1 MEGTRLMRPAKKDT
15 GVLVKDMKV
24 SRGMKAF
31 RIFNLAFLLVV
42 VFLTV
47 YPFLNIVAQSF
58 SSEGFI
64 NSGQVNIV
72 PRGFN
77 VETYKLI
84 LADSTFWNNYGNTVL
99 YTVVATAISM
109 VLTTTFAYA
118 IAKKDLKGRG
128 FFIGIA
134 VFTMFF
140 NGGLIPNYVLIS
152 SLGMRDSIWAVVL
165 PNAISVF
172 NLLIMKSFFENM
184 PRELEEAAA
193 IDGLTQYGVLFR
205 VVLPNAISVFNLL
218 IMKSFFENMPRELE
232 EAAAIDGL
240 TQYGVLFR
248 VVLPLSKAI
257 VATMVLFY
265 AVANWNSWFT
275 AFLYL
280 DRPEMFP
287 VTIYLRNM
295 IAGVTTAGSAGGTV
309 ENVGQI
315 AANIQSVTIVL
326 TVIPILCVYP
336 FVQKY
341 FFSGVMLGSVK
352 E

>member
-1 MEGTRLMRPAKKDT
+1 MVNKITSDS
-15 GVLVKDMKV
+15 GVRVADLKE
-24 SRGMKAF
+24 SRGVKAF
-31 RIFNLAFLLVV
+31 RIFNLVFLLAV
-42 VFLTV
+42 VFLTL
-47 YPFLNIVAQSF
+47 YPFLNIIAQSF

-64 NSGQVNIV
+64 NAGQVNLF

-84 LADSTFWNNYGNTVL
+84 LADGTFWNNYGNTVL

-109 VLTTTFAYA
+109 VLTTSFAYA
-118 IAKKDLKGRG
+118 IAKKDLKGRSL
-128 FFIGIA
+128 FIGIA

-205 VVLPNAISVFNLL
+205 VVLP
-218 IMKSFFENMPRELE
+218 
-232 EAAAIDGL
+232 
-240 TQYGVLFR
+240 
-248 VVLPLSKAI
+248 LSKAI

-265 AVANWNSWFT
+265 AVANWNSWFQ

-280 DRPEMFP
+280 DKPELFP

>member
-1 MEGTRLMRPAKKDT
+1 MVNKTATETVTKEVTKEVTRTKTLSIGQ
-15 GVLVKDMKV
+15 GVLLKDMKV
-24 SRGMKAF
+24 SRGMRVF
-31 RIFNLAFLLVV
+31 RAFNLVFLLVV
-42 VFLTV
+42 VFLTL
-47 YPFLNIVAQSF
+47 YPFLNIIAQSF

-64 NSGQVNIV
+64 NSGQVNLF

-109 VLTTTFAYA
+109 VLTTSFAYA

-128 FFIGIA
+128 LFIGIA

-205 VVLPNAISVFNLL
+205 VI
-218 IMKSFFENMPRELE
+218 
-232 EAAAIDGL
+232 
-240 TQYGVLFR
+240 
-248 VVLPLSKAI
+248 LPLSKAI

-265 AVANWNSWFT
+265 AVANWNSWFQ

-280 DRPEMFP
+280 DRPDLFP

-295 IAGVTTAGSAGGTV
+295 IAGVTTAGSAGGTA
-309 ENVGQI
+309 ENLGQI

-326 TVIPILCVYP
+326 TVLPILCIYP

-341 FFSGVMLGSVK
+341 FFSGIMLGSVK

>member
-1 MEGTRLMRPAKKDT
+1 MVNKITSDS
-15 GVLVKDMKV
+15 GVRVADLKE
-24 SRGMKAF
+24 SRGVKAF
-31 RIFNLAFLLVV
+31 RIFNLVFLLAV
-42 VFLTV
+42 VFLTL
-47 YPFLNIVAQSF
+47 YPFLNIIAQSF

-64 NSGQVNIV
+64 NAGQVNLF

-109 VLTTTFAYA
+109 VLTTSFAYA
-118 IAKKDLKGRG
+118 IAKKDLKGRSL
-128 FFIGIA
+128 FIGIA

-205 VVLPNAISVFNLL
+205 VVLP
-218 IMKSFFENMPRELE
+218 
-232 EAAAIDGL
+232 
-240 TQYGVLFR
+240 
-248 VVLPLSKAI
+248 LSKAI

-265 AVANWNSWFT
+265 AVANWNSWFQ

-280 DRPEMFP
+280 DKPELFP

>member
-1 MEGTRLMRPAKKDT
+1 VKAAKVPAPK
-15 GVLVKDMKV
+15 GGAVYAPRVMKE
-24 SRGMKAF
+24 STGMKAF
-31 RIFNLAFLLVV
+31 RAFNLLFLLAV
-42 VFLTV
+42 VFITA
-47 YPFLNIVAQSF
+47 YPFLNIIAQSF

-64 NSGQVNIV
+64 NSGRVNLV
-72 PRGFN
+72 PLGFN
-77 VETYKLI
+77 VETYRLI
-84 LADSTFWNNYGNTVL
+84 LADSTFWSNYGNTVL

-118 IAKKDLKGRG
+118 IAKKDLKGRSV
-128 FFIGIA
+128 FIGLA
-134 VFTMFF
+134 VFAMFF

-152 SLGMRDSIWAVVL
+152 SLGMRDTIWA
-165 PNAISVF
+165 
-172 NLLIMKSFFENM
+172 
-184 PRELEEAAA
+184 
-193 IDGLTQYGVLFR
+193 

-280 DRPEMFP
+280 DKPELFP

-295 IAGVTTAGSAGGTV
+295 IAGVTTAGSAGGTA

-326 TVIPILCVYP
+326 TVLPILCVYP

>member
-1 MEGTRLMRPAKKDT
+1 MVNKTATKTSSAMRVNADR
-15 GVLVKDMKV
+15 GVLLKDMRV
-24 SRGMKAF
+24 SRGM
-31 RIFNLAFLLVV
+31 RIFRALNLVFLLLV

-47 YPFLNIVAQSF
+47 YPFLNVIAQSF

-64 NSGQVNIV
+64 NAGQVNLF
-72 PRGFN
+72 PMGFN
-77 VETYKLI
+77 TETYKLI
-84 LADSTFWNNYGNTVL
+84 LADSTFWTNYRNTVL
-99 YTVVATAISM
+99 YTVVATIISM
-109 VLTTTFAYA
+109 VLTTSFAYA
-118 IAKKDLKGRG
+118 LAKKDLKGRSV
-128 FFIGIA
+128 FVGIA

-193 IDGLTQYGVLFR
+193 IDGLSQYGVLF
-205 VVLPNAISVFNLL
+205 
-218 IMKSFFENMPRELE
+218 K
-232 EAAAIDGL
+232 
-240 TQYGVLFR
+240 

-265 AVANWNSWFT
+265 AVANWNSWFQ

-280 DRPEMFP
+280 DKPELFP

-295 IAGVTTAGSAGGTV
+295 IAGVTTAGSAGGTA

-326 TVIPILCVYP
+326 TVIPILCIYP

-341 FFSGVMLGSVK
+341 FFAGVMLGSVK

>member
-1 MEGTRLMRPAKKDT
+1 MKGATVKETTVKETAVQKPTADT

-24 SRGMKAF
+24 SRSMRVF
-31 RIFNLAFLLVV
+31 RVANLVFLLVV
-42 VFLTV
+42 VFLTM
-47 YPFLNIVAQSF
+47 YPFLNILAQSF

-64 NSGQVNIV
+64 NAGQVNLF
-72 PRGFN
+72 PLGFN
-77 VETYKLI
+77 TQTYQLI
-84 LADSTFWNNYGNTVL
+84 LADSVFWRNYGNTVL

-109 VLTTTFAYA
+109 VLTTSFAYA
-118 IAKKDLKGRG
+118 IAKKDLKGRSV
-128 FFIGIA
+128 FIGIA

-140 NGGLIPNYVLIS
+140 NGGLIPNYVLIT
-152 SLGMRDSIWAVVL
+152 SLGMRDTLWAVVL

-193 IDGLTQYGVLFR
+193 IDGLTQYGVLF
-205 VVLPNAISVFNLL
+205 
-218 IMKSFFENMPRELE
+218 K
-232 EAAAIDGL
+232 
-240 TQYGVLFR
+240 

-265 AVANWNSWFT
+265 AVANWNSWFQ

-280 DRPEMFP
+280 DNPDLFP

-295 IAGVTTAGSAGGTV
+295 IAGVTTAGSAGGTA

-326 TVIPILCVYP
+326 TIIPILCVYP

>member
-1 MEGTRLMRPAKKDT
+1 MSGSVVKRQTVKDT
-15 GVLVKDMKV
+15 GVTIARMKE
-24 SRGMKAF
+24 SRGMKLF
-31 RIFNLAFLLVV
+31 RWFNLVFLLAVL
-42 VFLTV
+42 FLTV

-64 NSGQVNIV
+64 NSGQVNLF

-84 LADSTFWNNYGNTVL
+84 LADSTFWTNYGNTVL

-128 FFIGIA
+128 LFIGIA

-193 IDGLTQYGVLFR
+193 IDGLTQYGVLF
-205 VVLPNAISVFNLL
+205 
-218 IMKSFFENMPRELE
+218 K
-232 EAAAIDGL
+232 
-240 TQYGVLFR
+240 

-280 DRPEMFP
+280 DKPEMFP

-295 IAGVTTAGSAGGTV
+295 IAGVTTAGSAGGTA

>member
-1 MEGTRLMRPAKKDT
+1 VVKGAVMNGALLNRQAKKET
-15 GVLVKDMKV
+15 GVLLKDMKV

-31 RIFNLAFLLVV
+31 RVFNLVFLLVV

-47 YPFLNIVAQSF
+47 YPFLNIIAQSF
-58 SSEGFI
+58 SSEGYI
-64 NSGQVNIV
+64 NSGQVNLF

-118 IAKKDLKGRG
+118 IAKKDLKGRS

-205 VVLPNAISVFNLL
+205 VVLP
-218 IMKSFFENMPRELE
+218 
-232 EAAAIDGL
+232 
-240 TQYGVLFR
+240 
-248 VVLPLSKAI
+248 LSKAI

-265 AVANWNSWFT
+265 AVANWNSWFQ

-280 DRPEMFP
+280 DKPELFP

-295 IAGVTTAGSAGGTV
+295 IAGASNTASAGSTV

-341 FFSGVMLGSVK
+341 FFSGIMLGSVK

>member
-1 MEGTRLMRPAKKDT
+1 MVNKSATANKGAAAQ
-15 GVLVKDMKV
+15 GVLLKNMRV
-24 SRGMKAF
+24 SRGM
-31 RIFNLAFLLVV
+31 RIFRAFNLVFLLLV
-42 VFLTV
+42 VFLTM
-47 YPFLNIVAQSF
+47 YPFLNIIAQSF

-64 NSGQVNIV
+64 NAGQVNLF
-72 PRGFN
+72 PMGFN
-77 VETYKLI
+77 TETYKLI
-84 LADSTFWNNYGNTVL
+84 LADSTFWTNYGNTVL
-99 YTVVATAISM
+99 YTVVATAVSM
-109 VLTTTFAYA
+109 VLTTAFAYA
-118 IAKKDLKGRG
+118 IAKKDLKGRSV
-128 FFIGIA
+128 FIGLA

-152 SLGMRDSIWAVVL
+152 SLGMRDTIWAVVL

-184 PRELEEAAA
+184 PRELEEAAS
-193 IDGLTQYGVLFR
+193 IDGLTQYG
-205 VVLPNAISVFNLL
+205 I
-218 IMKSFFENMPRELE
+218 
-232 EAAAIDGL
+232 
-240 TQYGVLFR
+240 LFR

-265 AVANWNSWFT
+265 AVANWNSWFQ

-280 DRPEMFP
+280 DNPDLFP

-295 IAGVTTAGSAGGTV
+295 IAGVTTAGSAGGTA

>member
-1 MEGTRLMRPAKKDT
+1 MNGSLLNRQAKKNT
-15 GVLVKDMKV
+15 GVLIKDMKV

-47 YPFLNIVAQSF
+47 YPFLNIIAQSF

-134 VFTMFF
+134 VFTLFF
-140 NGGLIPNYVLIS
+140 NGGLIPNYVMIS
-152 SLGMRDSIWAVVL
+152 SLVMRDSIWA
-165 PNAISVF
+165 
-172 NLLIMKSFFENM
+172 
-184 PRELEEAAA
+184 
-193 IDGLTQYGVLFR
+193 

>member
-1 MEGTRLMRPAKKDT
+1 MDGTRLMRPAKKNT
-15 GVLVKDMKV
+15 GVLIKDMKV

-140 NGGLIPNYVLIS
+140 NGGLIPNYVLIR
-152 SLGMRDSIWAVVL
+152 SLGMRDSIWA
-165 PNAISVF
+165 
-172 NLLIMKSFFENM
+172 
-184 PRELEEAAA
+184 
-193 IDGLTQYGVLFR
+193 

-295 IAGVTTAGSAGGTV
+295 IAGVTTAGSAGGTA

>member
-1 MEGTRLMRPAKKDT
+1 MNGSLLKRTGFKPAKKET
-15 GVLVKDMKV
+15 GVLLKDMKE
-24 SRGMKAF
+24 SRGMKVF
-31 RIFNLAFLLVV
+31 RIFNLVFLVAV
-42 VFLTV
+42 VFLTM
-47 YPFLNIVAQSF
+47 YPFLNIMAQSF

-64 NSGQVNIV
+64 NSGQVNLF

-118 IAKKDLKGRG
+118 TAKKDLKGRG

-193 IDGLTQYGVLFR
+193 IDGLTQYGVLF
-205 VVLPNAISVFNLL
+205 
-218 IMKSFFENMPRELE
+218 K
-232 EAAAIDGL
+232 
-240 TQYGVLFR
+240 

-265 AVANWNSWFT
+265 AVANWNSWFQ

-280 DRPEMFP
+280 DKPELFP

-295 IAGVTTAGSAGGTV
+295 IAGVTTAGSAGGTA

>member
-1 MEGTRLMRPAKKDT
+1 MVKKSVSADR
-15 GVLVKDMKV
+15 GVLLSEMQVSTGMKV
-24 SRGMKAF
+24 FRAF
-31 RIFNLAFLLVV
+31 HLLFLILV
-42 VFLTV
+42 VFLTA
-47 YPFLNIVAQSF
+47 YPFLNIIAQSF

-64 NSGQVNIV
+64 NSGQVNLF
-72 PRGFN
+72 PMGFN
-77 VETYKLI
+77 TETYKLI
-84 LADSTFWNNYGNTVL
+84 LADSAFWTNYGNTVL

-109 VLTTTFAYA
+109 VLTTSFAYA
-118 IAKKDLKGRG
+118 IAKKDLKGRSV
-128 FFIGIA
+128 FIGLA

-152 SLGMRDSIWAVVL
+152 SLGMRDTIWAVVL

-184 PRELEEAAA
+184 PRELEEAAS
-193 IDGLTQYGVLFR
+193 IDGLTQYGILF
-205 VVLPNAISVFNLL
+205 
-218 IMKSFFENMPRELE
+218 K
-232 EAAAIDGL
+232 
-240 TQYGVLFR
+240 

-265 AVANWNSWFT
+265 AVANWNSWFQ

-280 DRPEMFP
+280 DNPDLFP

-295 IAGVTTAGSAGGTV
+295 IAGVTTAGSAGGTA

>member
-1 MEGTRLMRPAKKDT
+1 MSGSLLKQATKKET
-15 GVLVKDMKV
+15 GVLLKDMKESHGV
-24 SRGMKAF
+24 KAF
-31 RIFNLAFLLVV
+31 RIFNLVFLLVV
-42 VFLTV
+42 VFLTM
-47 YPFLNIVAQSF
+47 YPFLNIIAQSF

-64 NSGQVNIV
+64 NSGQVNLF

-118 IAKKDLKGRG
+118 IAKKDLKGRS

-152 SLGMRDSIWAVVL
+152 SMGMRDSIWA
-165 PNAISVF
+165 
-172 NLLIMKSFFENM
+172 
-184 PRELEEAAA
+184 
-193 IDGLTQYGVLFR
+193 

-265 AVANWNSWFT
+265 AVANWNSWFQ

-280 DRPEMFP
+280 DKPELFP

-295 IAGVTTAGSAGGTV
+295 IAGASNTASAGSTV

-341 FFSGVMLGSVK
+341 FFSGIMLGSVK

>member
-1 MEGTRLMRPAKKDT
+1 MDGTRLMRPAKKNT
-15 GVLVKDMKV
+15 GVLIKDMKV

-205 VVLPNAISVFNLL
+205 VVLP
-218 IMKSFFENMPRELE
+218 
-232 EAAAIDGL
+232 
-240 TQYGVLFR
+240 
-248 VVLPLSKAI
+248 LSKAI

>member
-1 MEGTRLMRPAKKDT
+1 
-15 GVLVKDMKV
+15 
-24 SRGMKAF
+24 
-31 RIFNLAFLLVV
+31 
-42 VFLTV
+42 
-47 YPFLNIVAQSF
+47 
-58 SSEGFI
+58 
-64 NSGQVNIV
+64 
-72 PRGFN
+72 
-77 VETYKLI
+77 
-84 LADSTFWNNYGNTVL
+84 
-99 YTVVATAISM
+99 VVATAISM

-118 IAKKDLKGRG
+118 IAKKDLKGRS

-205 VVLPNAISVFNLL
+205 VVLP
-218 IMKSFFENMPRELE
+218 
-232 EAAAIDGL
+232 
-240 TQYGVLFR
+240 
-248 VVLPLSKAI
+248 LSKAI

-265 AVANWNSWFT
+265 AVANWNSWFQ

-280 DRPEMFP
+280 DKPELFP

-295 IAGVTTAGSAGGTV
+295 IAGASNTASAGSTV

-341 FFSGVMLGSVK
+341 FFSGIMLGSVK

>member
-1 MEGTRLMRPAKKDT
+1 MLGSVVKRQTVKDT
-15 GVLVKDMKV
+15 GVTIARMKE
-24 SRGMKAF
+24 SRGMKLF
-31 RIFNLAFLLVV
+31 RWFNLVFLLVV
-42 VFLTV
+42 LFLTV

-64 NSGQVNIV
+64 NSGQVNLF

-84 LADSTFWNNYGNTVL
+84 LADSTFWTNYGNTVL

-128 FFIGIA
+128 LFIGIA

-193 IDGLTQYGVLFR
+193 IDGLTQYGVLF
-205 VVLPNAISVFNLL
+205 
-218 IMKSFFENMPRELE
+218 K
-232 EAAAIDGL
+232 
-240 TQYGVLFR
+240 

-265 AVANWNSWFT
+265 AVANWNSWFQ

-280 DRPEMFP
+280 DKPEMFP

-295 IAGVTTAGSAGGTV
+295 IAGVTTAGSAGGTA

>member
-1 MEGTRLMRPAKKDT
+1 MVKKSVSADR
-15 GVLVKDMKV
+15 GVLLSEMQVSTGMKV
-24 SRGMKAF
+24 F
-31 RIFNLAFLLVV
+31 RAFNLLFLILV
-42 VFLTV
+42 VFLTA
-47 YPFLNIVAQSF
+47 YPFLNIIAQSF

-64 NSGQVNIV
+64 NSGQVNLF
-72 PRGFN
+72 PMGFN
-77 VETYKLI
+77 TETYKLI
-84 LADSTFWNNYGNTVL
+84 LADSAFWTNYGNTVL

-109 VLTTTFAYA
+109 VLTTSFAYA
-118 IAKKDLKGRG
+118 IAKKDLKGRSV
-128 FFIGIA
+128 FIGLA

-152 SLGMRDSIWAVVL
+152 SLGMRDTIWAVVL

-184 PRELEEAAA
+184 PRELEEAAS
-193 IDGLTQYGVLFR
+193 IDGLTQYG
-205 VVLPNAISVFNLL
+205 I
-218 IMKSFFENMPRELE
+218 FFK
-232 EAAAIDGL
+232 
-240 TQYGVLFR
+240 

-265 AVANWNSWFT
+265 AVANWNSWFQ

-280 DRPEMFP
+280 DNPDLFP

-295 IAGVTTAGSAGGTV
+295 IAGVTTAGSAGGTA

>member
-1 MEGTRLMRPAKKDT
+1 MEGKLLNRAGFTAAKKET
-15 GVLVKDMKV
+15 GVLLKDMKQ
-24 SRGMKAF
+24 STGMKVF
-31 RIFNLAFLLVV
+31 RIFNLVFLLAV
-42 VFLTV
+42 VFLTM
-47 YPFLNIVAQSF
+47 YPFLNIIAQSF

-64 NSGQVNIV
+64 NSGQVNLF

-118 IAKKDLKGRG
+118 IAKKDLKGRS

-193 IDGLTQYGVLFR
+193 IDGLTQYGVLF
-205 VVLPNAISVFNLL
+205 
-218 IMKSFFENMPRELE
+218 K
-232 EAAAIDGL
+232 
-240 TQYGVLFR
+240 

-265 AVANWNSWFT
+265 AVANWNSWFQ

-280 DRPEMFP
+280 DKPELFP